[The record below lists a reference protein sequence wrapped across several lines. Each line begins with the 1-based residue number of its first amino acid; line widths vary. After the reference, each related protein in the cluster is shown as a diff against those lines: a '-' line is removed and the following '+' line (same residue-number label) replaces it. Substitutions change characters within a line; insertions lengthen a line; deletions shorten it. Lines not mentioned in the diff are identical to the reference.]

1 MTIIITA
8 RTRILLFA
16 AAGVVSGVISGL
28 GQYVLPDIPWLQQ
41 HYPAV
46 ILGVTLY
53 LCGACQS
60 GIQSGKTLLS
70 LLSLIIFSI
79 LGWRISID
87 VGYSL
92 GGPAP
97 YVTAGAMGAF
107 VVAWGWLLAWGIPT
121 RDWKFILIVTLAG
134 ILGGLVFQI
143 ADKLW
148 EMKEPFWALFLFSE
162 WQCLLFTGIAIAQQ
176 RLKDQKI

>member
-1 MTIIITA
+1 MTTLYTVK
-8 RTRILLFA
+8 TRILLFA
-16 AAGVVSGVISGL
+16 VAGVVSGVISGL
-28 GQYVLPDIPWLQQ
+28 GQYVLPDIPWVQQ

-46 ILGVTLY
+46 ILGVMLY
-53 LCGACQS
+53 LCGIYLAGLQNRNP
-60 GIQSGKTLLS
+60 LLS
-70 LLSLIIFSI
+70 LATLIIFSI
-79 LGWRISID
+79 LGWSISID

-107 VVAWGWLLAWGIPT
+107 VVAWGWLLAWGIPA
-121 RDWKFILIVTLAG
+121 RDWKFILTVTLAG

-148 EMKEPFWALFLFSE
+148 ELKEPFWELFLFSE
-162 WQCLLFTGIAIAQQ
+162 WQCLLLAGIAIAQQ
-176 RLKDQKI
+176 RLKNQKS